1 MVLQA
6 NLAVDQSSTVSTEP
20 KFSWSA
26 TSTWLSNVPY
36 ILITCT
42 FTMIMCGLW
51 FSYQLNSLK
60 SNLMVRKF
68 YVWILIWFF
77 HYICVFPS
85 AYPCTL
91 YWLKV
96 LLVKDGTE
104 QWRKGKQKQNQS
116 SPKNISFRKL
126 LIANQVEPR
135 VKRRK
140 KFRDLTRN

>member
-1 MVLQA
+1 MPSSVPVSSQTLSQNFIWEVWFYRQILQWT
-6 NLAVDQSSTVSTEP
+6 NHQLYRLNQNFPD
-20 KFSWSA
+20 
-26 TSTWLSNVPY
+26 TWLSNVPY

-68 YVWILIWFF
+68 DVWILIWFF

-104 QWRKGKQKQNQS
+104 QWRRKGKQKKNQS
-116 SPKNISFRKL
+116 SPRTFL
-126 LIANQVEPR
+126 LGSY
-135 VKRRK
+135 
-140 KFRDLTRN
+140 L